1 MPRCAGFKPDNSQC
15 ERIVDDRSKYC
26 YSHDPTR
33 KEQRQRA
40 ASKAGRAKGP
50 AGELGVYKGNIKSIL
65 DNLLKGSV
73 DKGVASV
80 AFQGF
85 GLLIRSVE
93 VERKIRETEELEVR
107 LAELEDALERQQ
119 KSERSFN
126 GYAR

>member
-15 ERIVDDRSKYC
+15 ERIVDERSTYC

-40 ASKAGRAKGP
+40 ASKAGKAKGP
-50 AGELGVYKGNIKSIL
+50 GGELVMYKGNIKTIL
-65 DNLLKGSV
+65 DDLLKGSV

-107 LAELEDALERQQ
+107 LAELEEALERQ
-119 KSERSFN
+119 KSDERSY

>member
-40 ASKAGRAKGP
+40 ASKAGKAKGP
-50 AGELGVYKGNIKSIL
+50 AGELGVYKGNIKSIV
-65 DNLLKGSV
+65 DNLLNGSV
-73 DKGVASV
+73 DKGV
-80 AFQGF
+80 
-85 GLLIRSVE
+85 VE

-119 KSERSFN
+119 KSERSF
-126 GYAR
+126 